1 MDLKSYVE
9 ILLSTVPNIRFTN
22 LDFCEL
28 KYSVKYEPNMPKYKE
43 QIPPILYRERKR
55 FRDRLFLLRSKVL

>member
-1 MDLKSYVE
+1 MDLKRYVE

-28 KYSVKYEPNMPKYKE
+28 KYKKYATKPLE
-43 QIPPILYRERKR
+43 I
-55 FRDRLFLLRSKVL
+55 